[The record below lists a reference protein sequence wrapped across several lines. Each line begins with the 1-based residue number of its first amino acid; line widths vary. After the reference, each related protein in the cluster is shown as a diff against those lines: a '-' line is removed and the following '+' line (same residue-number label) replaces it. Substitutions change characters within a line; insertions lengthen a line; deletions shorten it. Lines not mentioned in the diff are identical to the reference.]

1 MRSSRKRTLATRAQ
15 AAAGKI
21 GMRQTLRLLYGLM
34 QPAEQ
39 RRARA
44 LLALMVAVAVLEA
57 VGVVSV
63 MPFMALVANPQV
75 VQTNP
80 LLASVYL
87 HLGFHDSRGFLIFAG
102 AVTLVLLVA
111 SNAAGLLLVRN
122 MYRFVYLEEHLLSER
137 LMARYATRPYAF
149 FLSRNS
155 AELVKN
161 TLSDVTSVVH
171 GLLIPVL
178 QVASKG
184 LVALF
189 LAGLL
194 LVANPLLAL
203 VVAAVLGGAYALVYQ
218 RVHGFLGRL
227 GRVTNGANA
236 VRFTTASS
244 LLGGIKEIKLYDRA
258 AHFLAAFA
266 GASATHAH
274 HSGTYQI
281 VAQVPRYL
289 LEVLAMGGIVVI
301 LLYLIATGGPLDQSL
316 PVVALYVLAG
326 YRLMPALQQIF
337 AGLASIRFNQPLV
350 KALADDM
357 GGAVTDAVRQDERL
371 PALERSIELRSLVFT
386 YAGAADRAVRL
397 DNLTI
402 PARASVAFVGPTGA
416 GKSTIVDLI
425 LGLLTPDSGSILVDG
440 QAIHAGNLRAWQKQ
454 VGYVPQQIYL
464 LDDSITRNIA
474 FGIAD
479 ADIDPAQVERAA
491 RAARLHDFVAGELP
505 EGYATVV
512 GERGVR
518 LSGGERQRIGIA
530 RALYRDPSILVFDEA
545 TAALDTSTEAAV
557 MQAIESLSGSKTII
571 IIAHRLA
578 TVRRC
583 QTIFL
588 VENGTVSASG
598 SYEQLVQANRRFRT
612 MVEDME
618 RA

>member
-1 MRSSRKRTLATRAQ
+1 
-15 AAAGKI
+15 
-21 GMRQTLRLLYGLM
+21 
-34 QPAEQ
+34 
-39 RRARA
+39 
-44 LLALMVAVAVLEA
+44 
-57 VGVVSV
+57 
-63 MPFMALVANPQV
+63 
-75 VQTNP
+75 
-80 LLASVYL
+80 
-87 HLGFHDSRGFLIFAG
+87 
-102 AVTLVLLVA
+102 
-111 SNAAGLLLVRN
+111 
-122 MYRFVYLEEHLLSER
+122 
-137 LMARYATRPYAF
+137 
-149 FLSRNS
+149 
-155 AELVKN
+155 
-161 TLSDVTSVVH
+161 
-171 GLLIPVL
+171 
-178 QVASKG
+178 
-184 LVALF
+184 
-189 LAGLL
+189 L

>member
-1 MRSSRKRTLATRAQ
+1 
-15 AAAGKI
+15 
-21 GMRQTLRLLYGLM
+21 MRQTLRLLYGLM

-44 LLALMVAVAVLEA
+44 LLALMVAVAMLEA
-57 VGVVSV
+57 MGVVSV

-80 LLASVYL
+80 LLASVYH
-87 HLGFHDSRGFLIFAG
+87 HLAFHDSRSFLIFAG
-102 AVTLVLLVA
+102 VVTLILLAV
-111 SNAAGLLLVRN
+111 SNAAGLLLVRT
-122 MYRFVYLEEHLLSER
+122 MFRFVYDEEHLLSER

-161 TLSDVTSVVH
+161 TLSEVTVVVH

-178 QVASKG
+178 QVISRG
-184 LVALF
+184 LVALL

-194 LVANPLLAL
+194 LAANPLLAL
-203 VVAAVLGGAYALVYQ
+203 LAAAVLGGAYALVYQ

-227 GRVTNGANA
+227 GRVTTAANA
-236 VRFTTASS
+236 VRFTAASS

-258 AHFLAAFA
+258 AHFLSVFT
-266 GASATHAH
+266 GASATHAR

-301 LLYLIATGGPLDQSL
+301 LLYLIATGGQLDQAL

-337 AGLASIRFNQPLV
+337 AGLASIRFNQPSLRI
-350 KALADDM
+350 LADDM
-357 GGAVTDAVRQDERL
+357 GATEANEPSAQAAPRL
-371 PALERSIELRSLVFT
+371 PALQRGIELRSLV
-386 YAGAADRAVRL
+386 YSYPGAADWAVRV
-397 DNLTI
+397 DDLTI
-402 PARASVAFVGPTGA
+402 PARASVAFVGTTGA

-425 LGLLTPDSGSILVDG
+425 LGLLAPDSGAILADG
-440 QAIHAGNLRAWQKQ
+440 QAVHAGNLRAWQQ
-454 VGYVPQQIYL
+454 QFGYVPQQIYL

-479 ADIDPAQVERAA
+479 ADIDPQRVERAA
-491 RAARLHDFVAGELP
+491 RAARLHDFVARELP
-505 EGYATVV
+505 QGYATLV

-583 QTIFL
+583 QVIFL
-588 VENGTVSASG
+588 VENGTVAARG
-598 SYEQLVQANRRFRT
+598 TYDELVQGSRRFRT